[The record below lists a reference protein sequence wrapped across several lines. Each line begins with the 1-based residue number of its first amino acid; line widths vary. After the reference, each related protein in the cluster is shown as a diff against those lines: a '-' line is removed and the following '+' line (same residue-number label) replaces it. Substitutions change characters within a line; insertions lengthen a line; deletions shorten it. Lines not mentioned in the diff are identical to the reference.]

1 MNKKKGLSY
10 YNVAVLAKIR
20 NNAKLKGIYFK
31 VMDEINV
38 NEFVVLA
45 TKEATKESKLIYI
58 KDGQMVAHLAV

>member
-1 MNKKKGLSY
+1 
-10 YNVAVLAKIR
+10 
-20 NNAKLKGIYFK
+20 
-31 VMDEINV
+31 MDEINV